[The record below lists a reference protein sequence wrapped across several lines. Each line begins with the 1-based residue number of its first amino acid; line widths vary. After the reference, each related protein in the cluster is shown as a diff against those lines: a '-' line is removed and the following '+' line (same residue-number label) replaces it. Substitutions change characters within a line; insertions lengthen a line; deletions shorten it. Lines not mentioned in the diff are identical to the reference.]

1 MRRSLAI
8 LLLCSSLLL
17 SVPAAQA
24 GSIFTASS
32 LGEMVHP
39 ADARLRAMGG
49 TGLALTQGL
58 SGSLL
63 NPALMGGLKLAAV
76 TFTARPEA
84 LYARDDQDNNVLTT
98 MRIENFAL
106 YLPLGKQFAMS
117 LDFRQRSDF
126 NFKAY
131 EETLLYGEPYTKTIT
146 HTGGTSLVSLNFA
159 RSFGTSLYAGFRV
172 GYVFGS
178 MKQVLK
184 GNFEDTDYLDAQLS
198 SNIENTGS
206 QYSGGLAA
214 KLGDK
219 LSAGLIYTFAHDI
232 KRKDT
237 TYSSFSPTVAL
248 ERTYRYPSVYGL
260 GLSYRPSPK
269 LLGQLDVIFTKWSDF
284 QIDGQTSARYQDVVR
299 IATGFEFRAIKEGSS
314 SYLRVIPLRFGYA
327 FEPWYRKTAEGAEI
341 TGHFLTLGIGLPFGH
356 RGAHLDASLELGI
369 RGDVSSVGAEE
380 KVVRGTLSIWG
391 FESWFQRRK

>member
-1 MRRSLAI
+1 V
-8 LLLCSSLLL
+8 LLP
-17 SVPAAQA
+17 VMAAQA

-39 ADARLRAMGG
+39 ADARLRGMGG
-49 TGLALTQGL
+49 TGLALTEGL
-58 SGSLL
+58 SGSLM
-63 NPALMGGLKLAAV
+63 NPALMGGLKVAGV

-84 LYARDDQDNNVLTT
+84 LYVKDSQDKNVLTV

-106 YLPLGKQFAMS
+106 YLPLGKKLAMS

-131 EETLLYGEPYTKTIT
+131 EATSLYGEPYTRTIT
-146 HTGGTSLVSLNFA
+146 HTGGTSLASLNFA

-172 GYVFGS
+172 GYIFGS

-184 GNFEDTDYLDAQLS
+184 GDFEDNDYLDALLS

-206 QYSGGLAA
+206 QYSGALAA
-214 KLGDK
+214 KLGAK
-219 LSAGLIYTFAHDI
+219 FSAGLIYTFAHDV
-232 KRKDT
+232 KWKET
-237 TYSSFSPTVAL
+237 TYSSFSPTISQ
-248 ERTYRYPSVYGL
+248 ERTYRYPPVYGL
-260 GLSYRPSPK
+260 GLSYKPSPK

-284 QIDGQTSARYQDVVR
+284 QIDGETSDRYQDVVR
-299 IATGFEFRAIKEGSS
+299 IATGFEFRALKEGSS

-327 FEPWYRKTAEGAEI
+327 FEPWYQQTADGDEI
-341 TGHFLTLGIGLPFGH
+341 TGHFLTLGIGLPFGR
-356 RGAHLDASLELGI
+356 RGAHIDASLELGM
-369 RGDVSSVGAEE
+369 RGDISSVGAEE
-380 KVVRGTLSIWG
+380 KIVRGTLSIWG